1 MINQYEVPAL
11 IEDAVPELRKPL
23 HQFPAVYHVYETVTC
38 LSNYTRKQLEAHNYS
53 LAGRCLSVAA
63 RLYER
68 GNQVVKG
75 AIEQHFL
82 PALSGIPVTDAI
94 NRIKLYSLI
103 PASLYTL
110 FIQQQIGG
118 VPQINKQ

>member
-11 IEDAVPELRKPL
+11 IEDAIPELRKPL
-23 HQFPAVYHVYETVTC
+23 HQFPAVFHVYETVTC
-38 LSNYTRKQLEAHNYS
+38 LSNYTRKQLEQRNYS
-53 LAGRCLSVAA
+53 IADRCLRVAA

-68 GNQVVKG
+68 GNEVVKG

-82 PALSGIPVTDAI
+82 PALSCLPVADGIY
-94 NRIKLYSLI
+94 RIKLYSLI

-110 FIQQQIGG
+110 FIQQQIAD
-118 VPQINKQ
+118 VPQINKP

>member
-11 IEDAVPELRKPL
+11 IEDAIPELRKPL
-23 HQFPAVYHVYETVTC
+23 HQFPAVFHVYETVSC
-38 LSNYTRKQLEAHNYS
+38 LSNYTRKQLEDHNYS
-53 LAGRCLSVAA
+53 IAGRCLKVAG

-75 AIEQHFL
+75 AIEQDFL
-82 PALSGIPVTDAI
+82 PALSCLPITDAI
-94 NRIKLYSLI
+94 YRIKLYSLI

-118 VPQINKQ
+118 VPHINKQ

>member
-11 IEDAVPELRKPL
+11 IEDAIPELRKPL
-23 HQFPAVYHVYETVTC
+23 HRFPAVFHVYETMTC
-38 LSNYTRKQLEAHNYS
+38 LSNYTRKQLEEQNYS
-53 LAGRCLSVAA
+53 VAGECLEVAGR
-63 RLYER
+63 LYDR
-68 GNQVVKG
+68 GNEVVKG

-82 PALSGIPVTDAI
+82 PALSCLPVPDGAY
-94 NRIKLYSLI
+94 RIKFYSLI

-110 FIQQQIGG
+110 FIQHQIGD

>member
-11 IEDAVPELRKPL
+11 IEDALPELRKPL

-38 LSNYTRKQLEAHNYS
+38 LSNYTRKQLEERNYS
-53 LAGRCLSVAA
+53 LAATCLRVAG

-82 PALSGIPVTDAI
+82 PALSSLPVIDAI
-94 NRIKLYSLI
+94 YRIKLCSLI

-110 FIQQQIGG
+110 FIQNQIGG
-118 VPQINKQ
+118 ISQINKQ

>member
-1 MINQYEVPAL
+1 
-11 IEDAVPELRKPL
+11 
-23 HQFPAVYHVYETVTC
+23 VYETVSC
-38 LSNYTRKQLEAHNYS
+38 LSNYTRKQLENRNYNIADKC
-53 LAGRCLSVAA
+53 LRVAG

-82 PALSGIPVTDAI
+82 PALSGLPVTDA
-94 NRIKLYSLI
+94 NYRIKLYSLV

-110 FIQQQIGG
+110 FIQQQIAAN
-118 VPQINKQ
+118 PQINKQ